1 VGNASAAESTGGN
14 IAVTPGSHTPR
25 SEGSAARQEHGRNP
39 KQDKPRELLSSG
51 IFFSTCRAGWHI
63 NPPPVDYSS
72 LITKRRERFSELED
86 AVGDPELFSDPKR
99 ATEILREHGKL
110 KQTLALWDKLEATK
124 RHLADNLELAKSDD
138 TEFAAMA
145 TEEIPALETAL
156 KLLGAELQYALLPAD
171 PNEDRDA
178 LIEIRAGAGGDE
190 ASLFAAELMR
200 MYQRYSDL
208 RGWKC
213 EHLESSPSEV
223 GGFKEVILK
232 VTGQEVFRYLK
243 YESGVHRVQSVPATE
258 TQGRVHTS
266 TVTVAVLPE
275 AEEVDVEIKPDDLR
289 IEVCRA
295 GGAGGQH
302 VNRTESAV
310 QIFHLPTGTYVRCED
325 GRSQT
330 KNKEMALQ
338 ILRSKLYEAKLR
350 EQQEAYSSHRRALI
364 GSGDRSEKIRTYNFP
379 QSRVTDHR
387 IGFTSHNLTGIMT
400 GDLYEFTNELQ
411 KTEMDERLTEA
422 GL

>member
-1 VGNASAAESTGGN
+1 M
-14 IAVTPGSHTPR
+14 
-25 SEGSAARQEHGRNP
+25 
-39 KQDKPRELLSSG
+39 
-51 IFFSTCRAGWHI
+51 
-63 NPPPVDYSS
+63 DYSS
-72 LITKRRERFSELED
+72 LIAKRRERFSELED
-86 AVGDPELFSDPKR
+86 AVGDPDLFNDPKR
-99 ATEILREHGKL
+99 ATEILREHRKL
-110 KQTLALWDKLEATK
+110 KQTLDLWDKLESAK
-124 RHLADNLELAKSDD
+124 RQLADNQELARSDD
-138 TEFAAMA
+138 PDFAAMA
-145 TEEIPALETAL
+145 ADEIPGLE
-156 KLLGAELQYALLPAD
+156 KSIAELSEDIQYALLPAD

-200 MYQRYSDL
+200 AYQRYSDV

-232 VTGQEVFRYLK
+232 ITGDEVFRYLK
-243 YESGVHRVQSVPATE
+243 YESGVHRVQRVPTTE

-266 TVTVAVLPE
+266 TITVAVLPE
-275 AEEVDVEIKPDDLR
+275 AEEVDVEIKAEDLR

-310 QIFHLPTGTYVRCED
+310 QIFHLPTGLYVRCED
-325 GRSQT
+325 GRSQI

-338 ILRSKLYEAKLR
+338 ILRSKLYEQKMR
-350 EQQEAYSSHRRALI
+350 EQQDAYSSHRRSLI

-387 IGFTSHNLTGIMT
+387 IGLTSHNLTGVMA
-400 GDLYEFTNELQ
+400 GDFSEFTNGLQ
-411 KTEMDERLTEA
+411 KAEMAERLAEA

>member
-1 VGNASAAESTGGN
+1 M
-14 IAVTPGSHTPR
+14 
-25 SEGSAARQEHGRNP
+25 
-39 KQDKPRELLSSG
+39 
-51 IFFSTCRAGWHI
+51 
-63 NPPPVDYSS
+63 DYSS
-72 LITKRRERFSELED
+72 LISKRRDRFSELEE
-86 AVGDPELFSDPKR
+86 AVGDPMLFSDPKR
-99 ATEILREHGKL
+99 ATDILREHGKL
-110 KQTLALWDKLEATK
+110 KQTLVLWEKIEASK
-124 RHLADNLELAKSDD
+124 RHLAENIELAKSDD
-138 TEFAAMA
+138 LEFSALAID
-145 TEEIPALETAL
+145 EIPGLENEIM
-156 KLLGAELQYALLPAD
+156 LLGNELQYALLPSD

-213 EHLESSPSEV
+213 EHIESSPSEV

-232 VTGQEVFRYLK
+232 ITGQEVFRYLK
-243 YESGVHRVQSVPATE
+243 YESGVHRVQRVPATE

-275 AEEVDVEIKPDDLR
+275 AEEVDVELKPEDLR

-310 QIFHLPTGTYVRCED
+310 QIFHLPTGLYV
-325 GRSQT
+325 Q
-330 KNKEMALQ
+330 
-338 ILRSKLYEAKLR
+338 KLR
-350 EQQEAYSSHRRALI
+350 DQQEAYSSHRRSLI

-379 QSRVTDHR
+379 QSRITDHR
-387 IGFTSHNLTGIMT
+387 IGFTSHNLTGVIA
-400 GDLYEFTNELQ
+400 GDLTEITNELQ
-411 KTEMDERLTEA
+411 KTEMDERLAEA
-422 GL
+422 GI

>member
-1 VGNASAAESTGGN
+1 M
-14 IAVTPGSHTPR
+14 
-25 SEGSAARQEHGRNP
+25 
-39 KQDKPRELLSSG
+39 
-51 IFFSTCRAGWHI
+51 
-63 NPPPVDYSS
+63 DYSS
-72 LITKRRERFSELED
+72 LISKRRDRFSELEE
-86 AVGDPELFSDPKR
+86 AVGDPDLFSDPKR

-110 KQTLALWDKLEATK
+110 KQTLALWDKLEASK

-138 TEFAAMA
+138 PDFSAMA
-145 TEEIPALETAL
+145 TEEIPGLE
-156 KLLGAELQYALLPAD
+156 KEIEQLGKDLQYALLPAD
-171 PNEDRDA
+171 PSEDRDA

-200 MYQRYSDL
+200 MYQRYADL
-208 RGWKC
+208 RGWKS

-232 VTGQEVFRYLK
+232 ITGQEVFRYLK
-243 YESGVHRVQSVPATE
+243 YESGVHRVQRVPATE

-275 AEEVDVEIKPDDLR
+275 AEEVDVELKQEDLR

-310 QIFHLPTGTYVRCED
+310 QIFHLPTGLYVRCED
-325 GRSQT
+325 GRSQI

-338 ILRSKLYEAKLR
+338 ILRSKLYEQKLH
-350 EQQEAYSSHRRALI
+350 EQQQAYSSHRRSLI

-379 QSRVTDHR
+379 QSRITDHR
-387 IGFTSHNLTGIMT
+387 IGFTSHNLTGVIA
-400 GDLYEFTNELQ
+400 GDLTEFTNELQ
-411 KTEMDERLTEA
+411 KTEMDERLAEA

>member
-1 VGNASAAESTGGN
+1 M
-14 IAVTPGSHTPR
+14 
-25 SEGSAARQEHGRNP
+25 
-39 KQDKPRELLSSG
+39 
-51 IFFSTCRAGWHI
+51 
-63 NPPPVDYSS
+63 DYSS
-72 LITKRRERFSELED
+72 LIAKRRERFTELEE
-86 AVGDPELFSDPKR
+86 AVGDPALFSDPKR
-99 ATEILREHGKL
+99 ATDLLREHRKTRQSL
-110 KQTLALWDKLEATK
+110 DLWENLQDAR
-124 RHLADNLELAKSDD
+124 RHLADNQELAKSEDPD
-138 TEFAAMA
+138 LATMAA
-145 TEEIPALETAL
+145 EEIPGLETRIASL
-156 KLLGAELQYALLPAD
+156 SEELQYALLPAD
-171 PNEDRDA
+171 PGEDRDA

-200 MYQRYSDL
+200 AYQRYADL

-232 VTGQEVFRYLK
+232 VTGDEVFRYLK
-243 YESGVHRVQSVPATE
+243 YESGVHRVQRVPATE

-275 AEEVDVEIKPDDLR
+275 AEEVDVELRPDDLR

-310 QIFHLPTGTYVRCED
+310 QVFHLPTGIYVRCED
-325 GRSQT
+325 GRSQI

-338 ILRSKLYEAKLR
+338 ILRSKLYEQKLR
-350 EQQEAYSSHRRALI
+350 EQQDAYSSHRRSLI

-387 IGFTSHNLTGIMT
+387 IGLTSHNLTGVMA
-400 GDLYEFTNELQ
+400 GDFSEFTSGLQ
-411 KTEMDERLTEA
+411 REEMAARLAEA
-422 GL
+422 GV

>member
-1 VGNASAAESTGGN
+1 M
-14 IAVTPGSHTPR
+14 
-25 SEGSAARQEHGRNP
+25 
-39 KQDKPRELLSSG
+39 
-51 IFFSTCRAGWHI
+51 
-63 NPPPVDYSS
+63 DYSS
-72 LITKRRERFSELED
+72 LIAKRRERFSELED
-86 AVGDPELFSDPKR
+86 AVGDPELFNDPKR
-99 ATEILREHGKL
+99 ATDILREHRKL
-110 KQTLALWDKLEATK
+110 KQTLDLWDKLESSK
-124 RHLADNLELAKSDD
+124 RQLADNQELARSDD
-138 TEFAAMA
+138 PDFAAMA
-145 TEEIPALETAL
+145 ADEIPVLE
-156 KLLGAELQYALLPAD
+156 KSIAELSEDIQYALLPAD

-200 MYQRYSDL
+200 AYQRYSDV

-232 VTGQEVFRYLK
+232 ITGDEVFRYLK
-243 YESGVHRVQSVPATE
+243 YESGVHRVQRVPTTE

-266 TVTVAVLPE
+266 TITVAVLPE
-275 AEEVDVEIKPDDLR
+275 AEEVDVEIKAEDLR

-310 QIFHLPTGTYVRCED
+310 QIFHLPTGLYVRCED
-325 GRSQT
+325 GRSQI

-338 ILRSKLYEAKLR
+338 ILRSKLYEQKMR
-350 EQQEAYSSHRRALI
+350 EQQDAYSSHRRSLI

-387 IGFTSHNLTGIMT
+387 IGLTSHNLTGVMA
-400 GDLYEFTNELQ
+400 GDFSEFTNGLQ
-411 KTEMDERLTEA
+411 KAEMAERLAEA

>member
-1 VGNASAAESTGGN
+1 M
-14 IAVTPGSHTPR
+14 
-25 SEGSAARQEHGRNP
+25 
-39 KQDKPRELLSSG
+39 
-51 IFFSTCRAGWHI
+51 
-63 NPPPVDYSS
+63 DYSS
-72 LITKRRERFSELED
+72 LIAKRRERFSELED
-86 AVGDPELFSDPKR
+86 AVGDPDLFADSGR
-99 ATEILREHGKL
+99 ATAILREHRKT
-110 KQTLALWDKLEATK
+110 KQTLDLWENLQDAK
-124 RHLADNLELAKSDD
+124 RQLADNQELAKSEDP
-138 TEFAAMA
+138 EFSAMA
-145 TEEIPALETAL
+145 AEEIPALEQRIATLAE
-156 KLLGAELQYALLPAD
+156 ELQYALLPAD

-200 MYQRYSDL
+200 VYQRYADL

-232 VTGQEVFRYLK
+232 ITGDEVFRYLK
-243 YESGVHRVQSVPATE
+243 YESGVHRVQRVPATE

-275 AEEVDVEIKPDDLR
+275 AEEVDVELKPDDLR

-310 QIFHLPTGTYVRCED
+310 QIFHLPTGIYVRCED
-325 GRSQT
+325 GRSQI

-338 ILRSKLYEAKLR
+338 ILRSKLYEQKMR
-350 EQQEAYSSHRRALI
+350 EQQDAYSSHRRALI

-387 IGFTSHNLTGIMT
+387 IGLTSHNLTGVMA
-400 GDLYEFTNELQ
+400 GDLTEFTNGLQ
-411 KTEMDERLTEA
+411 KAEMDERMAEA
-422 GL
+422 GI

>member
-1 VGNASAAESTGGN
+1 MKFFEFLSVALFLESPADPRFNPRRAS
-14 IAVTPGSHTPR
+14 
-25 SEGSAARQEHGRNP
+25 
-39 KQDKPRELLSSG
+39 
-51 IFFSTCRAGWHI
+51 
-63 NPPPVDYSS
+63 PPMDYST
-72 LITKRRERFSELED
+72 LIAKNRSRFGELED
-86 AVGDPELFSDPKR
+86 AVGDPDLFSDPKCAR
-99 ATEILREHGKL
+99 EILREHRRIKE
-110 KQTLALWDKLEATK
+110 TLELWDRLESAKKQLTE
-124 RHLADNLELAKSDD
+124 NQELAKSDD
-138 TEFAAMA
+138 GEISAMA
-145 TEEIPALETAL
+145 SEEIPALESSIE
-156 KLLGAELQYALLPAD
+156 KLSEEIQYALLPAD

-200 MYQRYSDL
+200 AYQRYADL

-232 VTGQEVFRYLK
+232 ITGEGVFRFMK
-243 YESGVHRVQSVPATE
+243 YESGVHRVQRVPATE

-310 QIFHLPTGTYVRCED
+310 QIFHLPTGIYVRCEE
-325 GRSQT
+325 GRSQI
-330 KNKEMALQ
+330 KNKELALQ
-338 ILRSKLYEAKLR
+338 ILRSKLYEQKLQD
-350 EQQEAYSSHRRALI
+350 QQQAYSSHRRSLI

-387 IGFTSHNLTGIMT
+387 IGLTSHNLAGVMA
-400 GDLYEFTNELQ
+400 GDFSELTAGLQ
-411 KTEMDERLTEA
+411 KAEMAERLAEA
-422 GL
+422 GI

>member
-1 VGNASAAESTGGN
+1 
-14 IAVTPGSHTPR
+14 
-25 SEGSAARQEHGRNP
+25 
-39 KQDKPRELLSSG
+39 
-51 IFFSTCRAGWHI
+51 
-63 NPPPVDYSS
+63 VDYSS
-72 LITKRRERFSELED
+72 LIAKRRDRFSELEE
-86 AVGDPELFSDPKR
+86 AVGNPDLFADPKR
-99 ATEILREHGKL
+99 ATEILREHRKIR
-110 KQTLALWDKLEATK
+110 QTLDLWESLQTTQ
-124 RHLADNLELAKSDD
+124 RHLADNEQLAKSDD
-138 TEFAAMA
+138 PELVAMA
-145 TEEIPALETAL
+145 SEEIPGLEATLAALADD
-156 KLLGAELQYALLPAD
+156 LQYALLPAD

-200 MYQRYSDL
+200 AYQRYADI

-232 VTGQEVFRYLK
+232 VTGDEVFRYLK
-243 YESGVHRVQSVPATE
+243 YESGVHRVQRVPATE

-266 TVTVAVLPE
+266 TITVAVLPE
-275 AEEVDVEIKPDDLR
+275 AEEVDIEIKPDDLR

-310 QIFHLPTGTYVRCED
+310 QIFHLPTGIYVRCEE
-325 GRSQT
+325 GRSQI
-330 KNKEMALQ
+330 KNKELALK
-338 ILRSKLYEAKLR
+338 ILRSKLYEQKLR
-350 EQQEAYSSHRRALI
+350 DQQEAYSSHRRSLI

-387 IGFTSHNLTGIMT
+387 IGLTSHNLTGIMA
-400 GDLYEFTNELQ
+400 GDLSEFTAGLQ
-411 KTEMDERLTEA
+411 KAEMAERLAEA
-422 GL
+422 GM

>member
-1 VGNASAAESTGGN
+1 M
-14 IAVTPGSHTPR
+14 
-25 SEGSAARQEHGRNP
+25 
-39 KQDKPRELLSSG
+39 
-51 IFFSTCRAGWHI
+51 
-63 NPPPVDYSS
+63 DYSS
-72 LITKRRERFSELED
+72 LISKRRLRFAELEE
-86 AVGDPELFSDPKR
+86 AVGDPDLFSNPKR
-99 ATEILREHGKL
+99 ATEILREHRNL
-110 KQTLALWDKLEATK
+110 KHSLDLWESLETLK
-124 RHLADNLELAKSDD
+124 RQLADNQELAKSDD
-138 TEFAAMA
+138 PDFAAMA
-145 TEEIPALETAL
+145 AEEIPGQEEQIEELSTQ
-156 KLLGAELQYALLPAD
+156 LQYALLPAD

-178 LIEIRAGAGGDE
+178 LVEIRAGAGGDE

-200 MYQRYSDL
+200 MYQRHAET
-208 RGWKC
+208 RGWKA

-232 VTGQEVFRYLK
+232 ITGDEVFRYLK
-243 YESGVHRVQSVPATE
+243 YESGVHRVQRVPSTE

-275 AEEVDVEIKPDDLR
+275 AEEVDVELKQDDLR

-310 QIFHLPTGTYVRCED
+310 QVFHLPTGLYVRCED

-330 KNKEMALQ
+330 QNKEKALQ
-338 ILRSKLYEAKLR
+338 ILRTRLYEQKLR
-350 EQQEAYSSHRRALI
+350 EQQLAYSEHRRSLI

-379 QSRVTDHR
+379 QSRITDHR
-387 IGFTSHNLTGIMT
+387 IGFTSHNLTGVLS
-400 GDLYEFTNELQ
+400 GDLSEFTNELQ
-411 KTEMDERLTEA
+411 KTEMAERLAEA